1 MGNSFHLWILDIPV
15 LVIVGIVPIPRV
27 LIAAALCASGGFA
40 ALHHEC
46 VALNTRMPLYSAL
59 KTLASGVLS
68 GVTEHKGSLEQMF
81 SRSAAP
87 DM

>member
-1 MGNSFHLWILDIPV
+1 MATGVHAVRKSVRHLLDVLGGRCVASWVLDIPV

-46 VALNTRMPLYSAL
+46 VARAQRVFG
-59 KTLASGVLS
+59 AGVLQIS
-68 GVTEHKGSLEQMF
+68 S
-81 SRSAAP
+81 P
-87 DM
+87 